1 MAYKVGM
8 LDTDSAYQRAFMEY
22 LNLRATIPIRLF
34 TFTSEEALEQFCDQN
49 TLDLLL
55 VGDEMLKLKWKKQT
69 VVLTKSREFE
79 KKEHYIFRYQSMEMI
94 VKYILDQM
102 DQQHPNVENEYAFL
116 AVYSPLGRCGKT
128 EYAKKICRK
137 FRRSL
142 YVNWEGISSE
152 KAEEGIG
159 SWMIYCM
166 KSRNEECIEYL
177 QQHSCK
183 KVPPPDS
190 YQDITQ
196 VEKGDLEWFRDQVRK
211 KQLYDAVVF
220 DIGTTVLCGYPVLDV
235 FDKVY
240 VPELGDPVS
249 KNKMQ
254 EFRRMFKL
262 ETCDESVLQY
272 VQQENENRQEGI

>member
-55 VGDEMLKLKWKKQT
+55 VGDEMSNLKWKKQT

-128 EYAKKICRK
+128 EYAKKICGK

-196 VEKGDLEWFRDQVRK
+196 VEKGIWSGSGIRSEKNNCMMQLRLISEPPCFVDIWCWMCLTKCMCRNLGIRFRKIRCRNF
-211 KQLYDAVVF
+211 A
-220 DIGTTVLCGYPVLDV
+220 GC
-235 FDKVY
+235 
-240 VPELGDPVS
+240 S
-249 KNKMQ
+249 N
-254 EFRRMFKL
+254 
-262 ETCDESVLQY
+262 
-272 VQQENENRQEGI
+272 